1 MKYTERMLRK
11 ILEALVPGVKKVL
24 QILDSRLTDKE
35 KLFQIRVA
43 IWNAESDV
51 QKEIQELIESQL
63 FSPAKESEN
72 LPQTR
77 NTVELKKHN
86 VYNVYFLN

>member
-1 MKYTERMLRK
+1 MKYTERILRK

-24 QILDSRLTDKE
+24 QILDSRLPDKE

-51 QKEIQELIESQL
+51 QKEMQELIESQL
-63 FSPAKESEN
+63 FSPVKESEN

-77 NTVELKKHN
+77 STIDLKKHN